1 MLFKCDKQWIAKL
14 FKGKMLL
21 LVFFSIL
28 LASCATSQTAD
39 STLPAINPVPIY
51 NPVLQNQPI
60 VQTEELPQYDPSPKY
75 SAPKKATPKKKK
87 KKPVAKKKKSS
98 KKKGVV
104 KSKKSSKKAVKNR
117 VTSKRKVTPRKAA
130 RTTTAS
136 QPDRKVAESSSPMD
150 NLGVMGEYQLGEGLT
165 LTALPISKGQLS
177 VKIEGSRIDSV
188 VPCKFSGIGQLNN
201 GTATITDKSNN
212 RLNFSFSGNAVNVQG
227 DTLNESCGG
236 EYTQK

>member
-14 FKGKMLL
+14 FKGKMFLL
-21 LVFFSIL
+21 SFSIL
-28 LASCATSQTAD
+28 LASCATSQSAD
-39 STLPAINPVPIY
+39 DTSPRINPVPIY

-60 VQTEELPQYDPSPKY
+60 IQTGESPQYNPSPK
-75 SAPKKATPKKKK
+75 SGTKKATPKKKK
-87 KKPVAKKKKSS
+87 KKPGAKKKKSS
-98 KKKGVV
+98 KKKGAV

-136 QPDRKVAESSSPMD
+136 QPDRKIAESSSSTD
-150 NLGVMGEYQLGEGLT
+150 NLGVMGEYKLGEALS
-165 LTALPISKGQLS
+165 LTALPISQGQIS

-188 VPCKFSGIGQLNN
+188 VPCKFSGIGQLSN

-212 RLNFSFSGNAVNVQG
+212 RLNFSFSGNSVNVQG